1 RHPGRARGHRGLGH
15 PGRLQQDPPV
25 RAHRRPQLHR
35 HERGH
40 HPRRAALRD
49 GVRHTGR
56 APRHQQRRPEA
67 PRLQRGPGPQHQERL
82 PHPLPLG
89 AAARRSLA
97 AAQGPGRDPAGS
109 RADGALPGEERTQHH
124 ALKAPMRI
132 GIVAGESSGDI
143 LGAGLMRAIQARV
156 PDVRFEG
163 VAGPLMQAAGCKA
176 IYPAETLAVMGLTEV
191 LAHLP
196 RLLKVRAHLKRHFIA
211 DPPDAFIGID
221 SPDFTLGLEHALRR
235 HGTPTVHYVS
245 PSIWAWRP
253 KRVFKVGE
261 AADLTLALLPFEP
274 PLYEK
279 HGFKSVFVGHPQ
291 ADAVPEHPDRR
302 ALRRELH
309 LGEDDW
315 VVALLPGS
323 RFSEVERLGRLFLET
338 AQWLNLEQ
346 PRLRFVIPAATPAL
360 NRMLKELIRT
370 TQPDLPVT
378 LVEGHSHDV
387 LGAADAALLA
397 SG

>member
-1 RHPGRARGHRGLGH
+1 
-15 PGRLQQDPPV
+15 
-25 RAHRRPQLHR
+25 
-35 HERGH
+35 
-40 HPRRAALRD
+40 
-49 GVRHTGR
+49 
-56 APRHQQRRPEA
+56 
-67 PRLQRGPGPQHQERL
+67 
-82 PHPLPLG
+82 
-89 AAARRSLA
+89 
-97 AAQGPGRDPAGS
+97 
-109 RADGALPGEERTQHH
+109 
-124 ALKAPMRI
+124 MRI

-143 LGAGLMRAIQARV
+143 LGAGLIRAIKARV
-156 PDVRFEG
+156 PEARFEG
-163 VAGPLMQAAGCKA
+163 VAGPAMVAAGCEA
-176 IYPAETLAVMGLTEV
+176 LYPAETLAVMGLAEV
-191 LAHLP
+191 LVHLP
-196 RLLKVRAHLKRHFIA
+196 RLLKVRAHLRRHFIQ
-211 DPPDAFIGID
+211 DPPDLFIGVD
-221 SPDFTLGLEHALRR
+221 SPDFNLGLEQALRR
-235 HGTPTVHYVS
+235 RGIPTVHYVS

-253 KRVFKVGE
+253 KRVFKVGK

-279 HGFKSVFVGHPQ
+279 HGFKSVFVGHPL
-291 ADAVPEHPDRR
+291 ADTIPEHPDRA

-387 LGAADAALLA
+387 LGAADAVLLA
-397 SG
+397 SGTAALEALLFKCPMVVAYKLSAASHAFIRFFDLLKIPYVSLPNLLAGRALVPEFLQREATPEAMGAALLRLLEDGPARDAQVQGLAALTGTLRRGADQRAAEAVLALLDSRRSARV